1 MNDSEKSPRVVS
13 LGDRCCGCGACAAR
27 CPKSCI
33 SMEPD
38 DCGFLHPT
46 VDASGCVGCGACDA
60 VCPALNA
67 PGEDGC
73 EFALWAKAHDVGLLD
88 RSSSGGV
95 FGLLAGDALS
105 RGGVVAGA
113 AWTDG
118 CRELRHV
125 LVEDRP
131 ALGAVMR
138 SKYVQSAVGR
148 GVFEGVRAAL
158 REGRPALFAGTACQ
172 VAGMRSYLGKL
183 ADSDLFLGVDVI
195 CHGVPSPELWSR
207 WVDYRGE
214 AFGSDVC
221 DVNMRSKT
229 TGWLSYSAMYKHIAE
244 KDNTGDTES
253 QIFGKDWYM
262 KAFLANASLRP
273 SCFMCPAKRSCGSDI
288 TLGDFWGFQGIH
300 PEVDYSKGVSAVIC
314 NTDKGIAAFQGI
326 ANSIDCGDATIE
338 QVLAGNPSLVKSV
351 APYAKCDEFMADLAS
366 GMDIEGLM
374 SKYDFKPSLKQ
385 RFRGKLRAVKRK
397 VFKVVRKGGC

>member
-273 SCFMCPAKRSCGSDI
+273 SCFVCPAKRGCGSDI

-314 NTDKGIAAFQGI
+314 NTEKGVAAFETV
-326 ANSIDCGDATIE
+326 ADLVDCGDATIE

-351 APYAKCDEFMADLAS
+351 APYEKRDEFMEDLAS
-366 GMDIEGLM
+366 GMDIEELM
-374 SKYDFKPSLKQ
+374 SKYDFRPSLGQ
-385 RFRGKLRAVKRK
+385 RLHNKVALIKHHLAKPIKTLLR
-397 VFKVVRKGGC
+397 

>member
-33 SMEPD
+33 AMEPD

-221 DVNMRSKT
+221 DVNMRRKT
-229 TGWLSYSAMYKHIAE
+229 TPGTPSPRYSAK
-244 KDNTGDTES
+244 TGT
-253 QIFGKDWYM
+253 
-262 KAFLANASLRP
+262 
-273 SCFMCPAKRSCGSDI
+273 
-288 TLGDFWGFQGIH
+288 
-300 PEVDYSKGVSAVIC
+300 
-314 NTDKGIAAFQGI
+314 
-326 ANSIDCGDATIE
+326 
-338 QVLAGNPSLVKSV
+338 
-351 APYAKCDEFMADLAS
+351 
-366 GMDIEGLM
+366 
-374 SKYDFKPSLKQ
+374 
-385 RFRGKLRAVKRK
+385 
-397 VFKVVRKGGC
+397 

>member
-27 CPKSCI
+27 CPKSSI

-148 GVFEGVRAAL
+148 GVFEGVRTAL
-158 REGRPALFAGTACQ
+158 REGRPALFAGWLACAHTWGNSPTLTSSSASTSSATVFRLQ
-172 VAGMRSYLGKL
+172 SSGRAGS
-183 ADSDLFLGVDVI
+183 
-195 CHGVPSPELWSR
+195 
-207 WVDYRGE
+207 
-214 AFGSDVC
+214 
-221 DVNMRSKT
+221 T
-229 TGWLSYSAMYKHIAE
+229 TVV
-244 KDNTGDTES
+244 
-253 QIFGKDWYM
+253 
-262 KAFLANASLRP
+262 RP
-273 SCFMCPAKRSCGSDI
+273 SGRTSATSICG
-288 TLGDFWGFQGIH
+288 
-300 PEVDYSKGVSAVIC
+300 
-314 NTDKGIAAFQGI
+314 
-326 ANSIDCGDATIE
+326 
-338 QVLAGNPSLVKSV
+338 
-351 APYAKCDEFMADLAS
+351 
-366 GMDIEGLM
+366 
-374 SKYDFKPSLKQ
+374 
-385 RFRGKLRAVKRK
+385 
-397 VFKVVRKGGC
+397 VRQPDGCLTPLCTST

>member
-1 MNDSEKSPRVVS
+1 MATV
-13 LGDRCCGCGACAAR
+13 AAAAR

-214 AFGSDVC
+214 AFGSDGSGGG
-221 DVNMRSKT
+221 DRRARGARWRGRA
-229 TGWLSYSAMYKHIAE
+229 GW
-244 KDNTGDTES
+244 
-253 QIFGKDWYM
+253 W
-262 KAFLANASLRP
+262 R
-273 SCFMCPAKRSCGSDI
+273 RSCRWAARCRVRDGSRPEARDCDAQDDHDNQNDSKQDHGVHAI
-288 TLGDFWGFQGIH
+288 QG
-300 PEVDYSKGVSAVIC
+300 
-314 NTDKGIAAFQGI
+314 QG
-326 ANSIDCGDATIE
+326 CRRRYG
-338 QVLAGNPSLVKSV
+338 
-351 APYAKCDEFMADLAS
+351 
-366 GMDIEGLM
+366 
-374 SKYDFKPSLKQ
+374 
-385 RFRGKLRAVKRK
+385 
-397 VFKVVRKGGC
+397 